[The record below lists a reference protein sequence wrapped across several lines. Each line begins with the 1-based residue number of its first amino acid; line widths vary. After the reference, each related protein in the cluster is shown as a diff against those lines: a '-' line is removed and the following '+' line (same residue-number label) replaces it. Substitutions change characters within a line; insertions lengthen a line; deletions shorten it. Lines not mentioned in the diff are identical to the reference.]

1 MKRILVLVSILALS
15 LIASET
21 LLAQQES
28 PWVGTW
34 KLNVAKSNFT
44 GTQPP
49 KSQTRTEVAQGDGFK
64 VTYEGIAADGSPI
77 SYGYTTNLDGKDSP
91 YSGREPNG
99 ADTVAVTRVDA
110 NTRTA
115 IQKKAGKTLYT
126 TRGVVSKDG
135 KVLTITSKGM
145 NAQGQPI
152 SVTRV
157 WDKQ

>member
-1 MKRILVLVSILALS
+1 MKRTLALILVMTLS
-15 LIASET
+15 LLASGVV
-21 LLAQQES
+21 LAQDS

-34 KLNVAKSNFT
+34 KLNVAKSTFR
-44 GTQPP
+44 GTQPL
-49 KSQTRTEVAQGDGFK
+49 KSQTRTEVAQGDGFR

-91 YSGREPNG
+91 YFGREPNG
-99 ADTVAVTRVDA
+99 ADAVATTRVDA
-110 NTRTA
+110 YTRTA
-115 IQKKAGKTLYT
+115 IQKKTGKPLYT

-145 NAQGQPI
+145 NAKGQPI
-152 SVTRV
+152 SITRV

>member
-1 MKRILVLVSILALS
+1 MKRILALIPVMTLS
-15 LIASET
+15 LFASGM
-21 LLAQQES
+21 LLAQES

-49 KSQTRTEVAQGDGFK
+49 KSQTRTEVAQGDGVK

-77 SYGYTTNLDGKDSP
+77 SYGYTTNLDGKDVP

-99 ADTVAVTRVDA
+99 AEAVAITRVDA

-115 IQKKAGKTLYT
+115 VQKKAGKTLYT
-126 TRGVVSKDG
+126 TTGVVSKDG

-145 NAQGQPI
+145 NSDGQPI
-152 SVTRV
+152 SITRV